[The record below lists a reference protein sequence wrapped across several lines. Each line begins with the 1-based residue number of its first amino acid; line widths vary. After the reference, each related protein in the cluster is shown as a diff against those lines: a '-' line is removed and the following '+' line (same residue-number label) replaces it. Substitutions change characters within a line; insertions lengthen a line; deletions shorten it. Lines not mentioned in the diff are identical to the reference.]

1 MQAKHLTRRF
11 MLLLPLAVAACG
23 GYDEED
29 QDFAPLR
36 YNDLPPI
43 QLKVAS
49 IAIEQRFVPSGVPP
63 DVSDRDPASPI
74 EALKAMA
81 NDRLQ
86 AFGTANKAVF
96 SILDASLTREDDVVS
111 GSLTVSLAI
120 LDDSGAQLGYAQ
132 AHEQSRRTGRVRD
145 LRSVLYDMTK
155 AMMNDMNIEF
165 EYQIRHHLKPWLTD
179 SSAPA
184 APVEQTPLDGTQAPP
199 VTPPAAAPSA
209 APGYPPAS
217 QQGPQPTYLQ
227 PPQAA
232 YPQPAQPGYPQPA
245 QPAYSQP
252 AQPGYPQPAQPAY
265 SQPAQPTYL
274 QPPAQ

>member
-29 QDFAPLR
+29 QVFAPLR

-49 IAIEQRFVPSGVPP
+49 IAIEQRFVPASVPP
-63 DVSDRDPASPI
+63 DVSSSDPASPI

-86 AFGTANKAVF
+86 AFGTTNKAIF
-96 SILDASLTREDDVVS
+96 SILDASMTREDDVVT

-120 LDDSGAQLGYAQ
+120 VDDSGAQLGYAQ
-132 AHEQSRRTGRVRD
+132 AHEQSRRTGSVHG

-179 SSAPA
+179 TTAPA
-184 APVEQTPLDGTQAPP
+184 APVEQMPLDGRQAPP
-199 VTPPAAAPSA
+199 VSPPGATPSA

-217 QQGPQPTYLQ
+217 QGSPQPGYPQQSQPTYLQ
-227 PPQAA
+227 PPS
-232 YPQPAQPGYPQPA
+232 QPGYQQPGYPP
-245 QPAYSQP
+245 SS
-252 AQPGYPQPAQPAY
+252 QPGYQQPGYQQQ
-265 SQPAQPTYL
+265 SQPMYL
-274 QPPAQ
+274 QPPKPQ

>member
-165 EYQIRHHLKPWLTD
+165 EYQIRHHLKRWLTD
-179 SSAPA
+179 STAPA

-199 VTPPAAAPSA
+199 VTPPAATPSA

-217 QQGPQPTYLQ
+217 PQPQPTYLQ
-227 PPQAA
+227 PPPSAYPQAAQPTYSPPPA
-232 YPQPAQPGYPQPA
+232 YPQPSYPQP
-245 QPAYSQP
+245 S
-252 AQPGYPQPAQPAY
+252 
-265 SQPAQPTYL
+265 QPTYL